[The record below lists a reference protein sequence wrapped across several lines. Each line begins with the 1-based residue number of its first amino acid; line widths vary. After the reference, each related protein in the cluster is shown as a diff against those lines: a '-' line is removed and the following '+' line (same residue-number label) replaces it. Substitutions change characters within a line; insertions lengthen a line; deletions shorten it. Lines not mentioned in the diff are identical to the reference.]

1 MYHCP
6 ICGGQL
12 ETTTDI
18 KTGDSRAVVNICTN
32 PQCWASLSQ
41 GRSAWAIIHT
51 HQTVM
56 FEKIR
61 A

>member
-12 ETTTDI
+12 ETTTNI

-32 PQCWASLSQ
+32 PQCWRVFRKADRLGQLSILIKQ
-41 GRSAWAIIHT
+41 
-51 HQTVM
+51 
-56 FEKIR
+56 
-61 A
+61 